1 MPLFRRGDAE
11 RQPTDIAKSM
21 EFFVSRGIHVLP
33 AEAITEA
40 FPDVW
45 AAWANLASVCLDRDE
60 SGDLDRAIDALR
72 TAYDLAI
79 GTSAGPE
86 QALLFVGQLMSRH
99 SREAGIADLEE
110 GDEVLD
116 RAVRA
121 VGDGKERSQ
130 LLAMRCY
137 VAYALAKRMH
147 SDGVMAGATEFGEA
161 AVHCARSAE
170 DRIQAWGKLGLA
182 CLGHYEMTGRAQ
194 SLDRALEL
202 FGRALRTR
210 LGRKDGLGLSMVH
223 ANALHL
229 RYRRDGRPGDL
240 EQALALCRS
249 ALSEIGDEDDR
260 ATALLRLGSCLHDR
274 YSLVGHADDLRDGV
288 AALHEAL
295 AVGAAEH
302 NMTVLVEAG
311 RMLGDWSAHCGDWL
325 VAADSYQ
332 VVLEV
337 LQRSLAAQ
345 TMPAHQRLTLGV
357 DVRMP
362 AKAAHALAMA
372 GRPDDALLAL
382 ERWRAV
388 LTEDSAQLTPAQ
400 IMRLS
405 RKAPLV
411 YLASCES
418 AGLALL
424 VRHGHVE
431 HVPLP
436 HLDSDRLQSWTER
449 FLQAKEERG
458 RERQTW
464 ENVLDWLGTWLWDA
478 VMGPVLARAE
488 AAEHLVLVPCGLL
501 GLLPLH
507 AAWTADERAPT
518 GRRYALDVA
527 LLTYAPS
534 ARALRRARHHAQRP
548 SGDTCVSVENPANTV
563 YSPLPCAEIEGEVA
577 SSLWKKS
584 VRMPGGHA
592 TKDRVVAA
600 LPGAHALHFACHT
613 GSDPRTSEG
622 LGLQLAGGEILSAGD
637 VTALRLDARIAVLS
651 ACETAVLDTEA
662 LDEVI
667 GLPSTFL
674 EAGAAGVIASLWPVV
689 DESTMLLMVRFYELW
704 RRSGISPAQAL
715 RSAQQ
720 WLRDSTNGDKR
731 AFFEEQVRGTGWMP
745 ERVAMACWQQMVL
758 QDPYERSL
766 ASPGH
771 WAAFMLT
778 GA

>member
-1 MPLFRRGDAE
+1 MPLFRRGGAE
-11 RQPTDIAKSM
+11 RQTADIAKSM
-21 EFFVSRGIHVLP
+21 EFFVSRGMHVLP
-33 AEAITEA
+33 AEEFTEA

-45 AAWANLASVCLDRDE
+45 AVWANLANVCLDRDE
-60 SGDLDRAIDALR
+60 PGDLDSAIDAMR
-72 TAYDLAI
+72 TAYDLAF
-79 GTSAGPE
+79 GTPAGPE

-110 GDEVLD
+110 GIAVLD
-116 RAVRA
+116 RVVAA
-121 VGDGKERSQ
+121 VGAGKGRCR

-137 VAYALAKRMH
+137 VTYALAKRMN
-147 SDGVMAGATEFGEA
+147 SDGIMADAMEFGEA
-161 AVHCARSAE
+161 AVDCTRSAD

-182 CLGHYEMTGRAQ
+182 CLGHYELAGRAQ

-202 FGRALRTR
+202 FERASRTR
-210 LGRKDGLGLSMVH
+210 RGRKDGVGLRMVH
-223 ANALHL
+223 ASALHL
-229 RYRRDGRPGDL
+229 KYRRDGRPGDL

-249 ALSEIGDEDDR
+249 VLSENGDAEDR

-274 YSLVGHADDLRDGV
+274 HSLVGDPDDLRDGV

-302 NMTVLVEAG
+302 RMTVLVEAG
-311 RMLGDWSAHCGDWL
+311 RELGDWSAHRGDWP

-332 VVLEV
+332 AVLEV

-372 GRPDDALLAL
+372 GRPDDALLVL

-388 LTEDSAQLTPAQ
+388 LTEDSARLTPAE

-405 RKAPLV
+405 RKVPLV

-431 HVPLP
+431 HVLLP
-436 HLDSDRLQSWTER
+436 NLDSDRLQSWTER

-478 VMGPVLARAE
+478 VMGPVLARAA
-488 AAEHLVLVPCGLL
+488 AAEHLVLVPCGPL

-507 AAWTADERAPT
+507 AAWTADKRAPT

-548 SGDTCVSVENPANTV
+548 SGDACVSVENPANTV
-563 YSPLPCAEIEGEVA
+563 YSPLPCAEIEGELA

-584 VRMPGGHA
+584 VRIPGEHA

-600 LPGAHALHFACHT
+600 LPRAHALHFACHT
-613 GSDPRTSEG
+613 GPDPRTSEG
-622 LGLQLAGGEILSAGD
+622 LGLQLADRELLSAGD
-637 VTALRLDARIAVLS
+637 LTALRLDARIAVLS
-651 ACETAVLDTEA
+651 ACETAVLDIEA

-704 RRSGISPAQAL
+704 RRSGMAPAQAL

-731 AFFEEQVRGTGWMP
+731 TFFEEQVRGTGWMP
-745 ERVAMACWQQMVL
+745 VRVAMACWQQTVL
-758 QDPYERSL
+758 QEPHERSW